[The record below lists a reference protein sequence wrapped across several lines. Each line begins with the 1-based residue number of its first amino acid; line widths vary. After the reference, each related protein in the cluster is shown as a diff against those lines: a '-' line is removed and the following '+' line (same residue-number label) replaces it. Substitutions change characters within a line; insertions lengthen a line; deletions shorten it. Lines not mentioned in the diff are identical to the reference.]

1 MKLFANIAYEKSAF
15 INLFFFI
22 LFYFRD
28 GVKLAGVDHEGF
40 SKTVPEP
47 KPFACRT
54 TSCAIRVRCIVYHAN
69 QTVNHQIEV
78 YKYLPSLVLS
88 FCFSLAFLSI
98 LTNQKGLSLIFRM
111 QQPFR
116 IICGVLQHILSCYHR
131 YTKQSLYVTI

>member
-88 FCFSLAFLSI
+88 SCFSLAFLSI
-98 LTNQKGLSLIFRM
+98 LTTQIKKGCPLFLECSSLSESSVACFNIYFLA
-111 QQPFR
+111 
-116 IICGVLQHILSCYHR
+116 IIGIPSNHCM
-131 YTKQSLYVTI
+131 